1 MNTLLLPVT
10 YNHNLDAQ
18 ALDSVSTA
26 AAYEHLEHAPLHP
39 EVVVSYDAFKE
50 ELMREW
56 VHLNSFINIQFY
68 VNPDEANYTNSK
80 EMLKDLDNS
89 HLKVFA
95 TDRSQQFH
103 SSHPMLEITFYKG
116 EEYIWNDIFRA
127 VHDVYGHYR
136 VRSGFGLQGE
146 LDAWLAH
153 RQMFPV
159 EALTALW
166 CETRGQAAWTN
177 CWNNHSTMPLKD
189 RPFASQK
196 SGIINLQYV

>member
-1 MNTLLLPVT
+1 MNTLLPLA
-10 YNHNLDAQ
+10 YEHQLDTQ
-18 ALDSVSTA
+18 ALDSLSA
-26 AAYEHLEHAPLHP
+26 AIEYENLKHTPLDS
-39 EVVVSYDAFKE
+39 EVIASYDVFKE

-56 VHLNSFINIQFY
+56 VHLNSFINVQFY
-68 VNPDEANYTNSK
+68 VNPDKANYASSK
-80 EMLKDLDNS
+80 EMLQDLDSS

-95 TDRSQQFH
+95 TDRSQQFE

-153 RQMFPV
+153 RQMFAV
-159 EALTALW
+159 EALPALW

-177 CWNNHSTMPLKD
+177 RWDNHSTMPLKD

-196 SGIINLQYV
+196 SGLVNKKYI